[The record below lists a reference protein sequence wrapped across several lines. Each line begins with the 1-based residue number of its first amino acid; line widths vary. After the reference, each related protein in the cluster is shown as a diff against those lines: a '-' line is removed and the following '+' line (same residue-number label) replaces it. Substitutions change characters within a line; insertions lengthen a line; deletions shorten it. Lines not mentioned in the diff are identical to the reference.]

1 MATALQC
8 PKCGHKHRLST
19 LSGDAMFT
27 CSECGQTLKTPEPYQ
42 AGPPQH
48 APRTNGNHS
57 SASPAPS
64 TASSPAP
71 SPPPRATKPA
81 PPKPA
86 VPPVASLPL
95 RILAWVVAI
104 VVGGLVLRA
113 LARMTGVFTS
123 SSVIDLVTGSG
134 WERYVRVLI
143 LVPIWALFATVLAT
157 LLIEGPRWWMAR
169 KRGVSTTAARDE
181 PARGGAG
188 SPRLQPIPPVRRSG
202 GDREPVPSRTLT
214 HVDPRPPRREPGD
227 QRPRRI
233 PRRDVGS

>member
-1 MATALQC
+1 
-8 PKCGHKHRLST
+8 
-19 LSGDAMFT
+19 
-27 CSECGQTLKTPEPYQ
+27 
-42 AGPPQH
+42 
-48 APRTNGNHS
+48 
-57 SASPAPS
+57 
-64 TASSPAP
+64 
-71 SPPPRATKPA
+71 
-81 PPKPA
+81 

-104 VVGGLVLRA
+104 VVGGLVLRV

-181 PARGGAG
+181 PARGAAG
-188 SPRLQPIPPVRRSG
+188 SQRLQPIPSVQRSSG
-202 GDREPVPSRTLT
+202 EREPVPSRTLT
-214 HVDPRPPRREPGD
+214 HVDPRPPRRDPDD